1 MKKPNVENIR
11 YLYDFD
17 MDQKSIQNIKPF
29 VENDSS
35 QSASD
40 AQKNDVVNWGK
51 IHEIRG
57 NLNREIKKV
66 AYDALNRKKSRSNG
80 I

>member
-29 VENDSS
+29 VEDDSS
-35 QSASD
+35 QISF
-40 AQKNDVVNWGK
+40 
-51 IHEIRG
+51 R
-57 NLNREIKKV
+57 RTKK
-66 AYDALNRKKSRSNG
+66 
-80 I
+80 